1 MLRDCKKEKQE
12 DEIVKELPVDK
23 PVYPHSFAYARDHG
37 ELDDYHE
44 SNQLNSDC
52 AAAIDRQI
60 AASSYEQYHYD
71 LPGAL
76 AAVRKKF
83 SLERVEWVAAAT
95 VRHFDHD
102 GRYSRANKEWAENF
116 PVPENYG
123 GYFLLNSHACLADG
137 FAKTVREARVHE
149 LAQAV
154 GKDENSRRIVQ
165 RNRLTRFDD
174 ETNAFVPQKGAT
186 QNQLAERYA
195 KVQEK
200 AAARR
205 AAKEAKPSVAAA
217 LKRETGQPEPTE
229 ERRNP
234 LGKPGIDQR

>member
-1 MLRDCKKEKQE
+1 M
-12 DEIVKELPVDK
+12 DK
-23 PVYPHSFAYARDHG
+23 PVYPHPFAYARDHG
-37 ELDDYHE
+37 ELDDYHK
-44 SNQLNSDC
+44 SNQLNMDC

-95 VRHFDHD
+95 VRHFEHD
-102 GRYSRANKEWAENF
+102 GRYSRANKEWAGNF
-116 PVPENYG
+116 PVPEDDG
-123 GYFLLNSHACLADG
+123 GYFLLNSHPCLADG

-154 GKDENSRRIVQ
+154 GRYEDSRRIVP

-174 ETNAFVPQKGAT
+174 ETNAFVPQDGAT

-200 AAARR
+200 AAERR
-205 AAKEAKPSVAAA
+205 AARKAKPSVAAA

-234 LGKPGIDQR
+234 LGKPGINQR